1 MASYQRST
9 LRSRLSSGGLLPRLA
24 MIYGLG
30 SLLLSTVIA
39 FATFT
44 IAQNRLLSQFQT
56 DAELQFA
63 ENIAE
68 TRVSLVGLT
77 DLSDPETT
85 GAILSALDD
94 KLQRTAQSDS
104 LLLFEGL
111 GMRLSNRSFEE
122 IPIELVERLQV
133 VEAAAQF
140 YEFQGEKRY
149 IAGANLDDGPTDQIA
164 TYYEI
169 HSLEDLDR
177 TLDQLRS
184 ILIGAAIISS
194 LAGAVLGYYAGKRS
208 LAPISRISQA
218 AKQIA
223 DGDYQTRLDLQND
236 PNLSVLSRSFNNM
249 VDELNA
255 KAERD
260 QRFTS
265 DVSHELRTP
274 LMTLTA
280 SLELLERKSDELPES
295 ARQAVELIGQ
305 DIGRFQGL
313 VEDLLEISRLD
324 AGAEAIAMQPILVKE
339 FLAHTL
345 AVPKYSQVELE
356 YASDSADLVITADKR
371 RLRQVIVNLLN
382 NAEKYAGGAT
392 SVSFRAVGDSVQIAI
407 EDLGPGID
415 PAEIKTIFER
425 FSRGAQTAGNR
436 QAGSGVGLGLSLVTE
451 HIALHGGQVWAT
463 QRKDGRSGAR
473 FVVELPADN
482 FEDDTAPPL
491 DEPAKYPIHTQ
502 PRKQLDSETA

>member
-1 MASYQRST
+1 MAGYLRPT
-9 LRSRLSSGGLLPRLA
+9 LRQRLSQRGLLPRLA

-44 IAQNRLLSQFQT
+44 IAQNRLISQFQG
-56 DAELQFA
+56 DAQIQFA

-68 TRVSLVGLT
+68 TRVSLIGLT
-77 DLSDPETT
+77 NDTDPETT

-122 IPIELVERLQV
+122 IPPELVERLRIV
-133 VEAAAQF
+133 DAAAQF
-140 YEFQGEKRY
+140 YEFEGEERY
-149 IAGANLDDGPTDQIA
+149 IAGANLDDGPDGQIA

-169 HSLEDLDR
+169 HSLDDIDR
-177 TLDQLRS
+177 TLDQLRG
-184 ILIGAAIISS
+184 ILIGTAIISS
-194 LAGAVLGYYAGKRS
+194 IAGAALGYYAGKRS
-208 LAPISRISQA
+208 LAPISRISTA

-223 DGDYQTRLDLQND
+223 DGNYQTRLDLQND
-236 PNLSVLSRSFNNM
+236 PNLSVLSLSFNNM

-280 SLELLERKSDELPES
+280 SLELLERRSDELPES
-295 ARQAVELIGQ
+295 ARQAVALIGQ
-305 DIGRFQGL
+305 DIGRFQKL

-324 AGAEAIAMQPILVKE
+324 AGAEAIASEPVVVKD
-339 FLAHTL
+339 FLEHTL
-345 AVPKYSQVELE
+345 ADPEYAHVELIYDTGSE
-356 YASDSADLVITADKR
+356 DLVITADKR
-371 RLRQVIVNLLN
+371 RLRQVVVNLLT
-382 NAEKYAGGAT
+382 NAAKYAGGAT
-392 SVSFRAVGDSVQIAI
+392 STSFRAVGDHVQIAV

-415 PAEIKTIFER
+415 PAEVRTIFER
-425 FSRGAQTAGNR
+425 FSRGAQHAGNR
-436 QAGSGVGLGLSLVTE
+436 QAGSGVGLGLSLVSE
-451 HIALHGGQVWAT
+451 HVALHGGQVWAT
-463 QRKDGRSGAR
+463 QRKDGQDGAR
-473 FVVELPADN
+473 FVIELP
-482 FEDDTAPPL
+482 
-491 DEPAKYPIHTQ
+491 I
-502 PRKQLDSETA
+502 DSAISLNALTEEHEAI